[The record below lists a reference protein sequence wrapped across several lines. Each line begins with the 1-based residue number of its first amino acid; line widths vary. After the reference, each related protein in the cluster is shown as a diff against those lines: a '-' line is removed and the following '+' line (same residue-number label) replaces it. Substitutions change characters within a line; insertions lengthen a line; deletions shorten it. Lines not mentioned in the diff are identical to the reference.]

1 MQEPGGEAMDED
13 TAKAWMADHRVAELA
28 SWIVEAGLLGET
40 HTALLEAYC
49 VKLVDVGVPLMRA
62 HVTQN
67 ALHPVYGAV
76 GFDWEHEQGPM
87 RHEYQHAA
95 EAPETWYASPF
106 YFMLTNGLAEYRER
120 MFETNEPSRF
130 PLINEMKARGA
141 TEYLARAVLF
151 GDWVEGTPLDP
162 EAHHEGAMMSWMS
175 HAPEGFADA
184 DLNLIRSTFPLLSLV
199 LKSGTHR
206 QTAQDLLGVYLGR
219 DAGNRVLSGE
229 IQRGS
234 SRWIDAVI
242 CYFDLEGFTSM
253 SQKIDGEA
261 LIAMLNDYFGV
272 AVACVERN
280 GGDVLKFMGDG
291 MLSIFDR
298 ERFSDA
304 SDRALQAVRE
314 LQRDMPDCSKRRSAD
329 ALPTLGHTVALHAG
343 RVLYGNIGSDERLD
357 FTVIGPEVNLA
368 ARLSDM
374 HRPLGQKIIVSQTV
388 ARDLKTSDANLISL
402 GRYMMRG
409 VDKPQELFTLHEDED

>member
-1 MQEPGGEAMDED
+1 MDKKLEQAGTTD
-13 TAKAWMADHRVAELA
+13 PRVAELTA
-28 SWIVEAGLLGET
+28 WLVEAGLKGEP
-40 HTALLEAYC
+40 HMNLLEAYC
-49 VKLVDVGVPLMRA
+49 GKLVAAGVPLMRA

-76 GFDWEHEQGPM
+76 GFDWEDLQGPV
-87 RHEYQHAA
+87 RHEYQHASQ
-95 EAPETWYASPF
+95 APDTWFNSPF
-106 YFMLTNGLAEYRER
+106 YFMLTKGLSEYRER
-120 MFETNEPSRF
+120 VFETNEPSRF

-141 TEYLARAVLF
+141 TEYLAKAVLF
-151 GDWVEGTPLDP
+151 GEWDAGTPLDP
-162 EAHHEGAMMSWMS
+162 EANHEGAMMSWMS
-175 HAPEGFADA
+175 RGPDGFSDA
-184 DLNLIRSTFPLLSLV
+184 DLNLIRSTFPLLSLA

-206 QTAQDLLGVYLGR
+206 QTAEDLLGVYLGR

-242 CYFDLEGFTSM
+242 CYFDLEGFTGM
-253 SQKIDGEA
+253 SQKIEGEA

-272 AVACVERN
+272 AVDCIEEQ

-298 ERFSDA
+298 EAYFDA
-304 SDRALQAVRE
+304 SDRAIQAIRKLRTE
-314 LQRDMPDCSKRRSAD
+314 MQACSSRRSAEK
-329 ALPTLGHTVALHAG
+329 LPMLGHTVALHAG
-343 RVLYGNIGSDERLD
+343 RVLYGNIGADARLD

-374 HRPLGQKIIVSQTV
+374 HRPLGQRIIVSQAV
-388 ARDLKTSDANLISL
+388 ASDLENTQTDLISL

-409 VDKPQELFTLHEDED
+409 VEHPQELFTLYDGEE